1 MVICFF
7 GDSLVNGVNDPE
19 GIGWVGRLCLAA
31 RKQESSL
38 TCYNLGVRQHTS
50 RHIMERWQDETQR
63 RLIPEQSMRLVF
75 SFGAADAVE
84 RPGRTPV
91 PVDESRQNLRIILEA
106 ASRNYPV
113 LMIGPP
119 PVVDPERSQRIQS
132 LTEVYETGVHQSEC
146 SFFKHFSR
154 ITEFRTLI
162 LTTLFPVTGYIRPLR
177 AMRIFSDSFGPGKPG
192 KPGSPKEID
201 PCQ

>member
-19 GIGWVGRLCLAA
+19 GIGWVGRLCLAG
-31 RKQESSL
+31 RKQGHTL

-50 RHIMERWQDETQR
+50 REILERWQDETDR
-63 RLIPEQSMRLVF
+63 RMIPDVPMRLVF

-91 PVDESRQNLRIILEA
+91 PVDESRQNLRTILETA
-106 ASRNYPV
+106 TKRFPV

-119 PVVDPERSQRIQS
+119 PVVDPERSQRIQA
-132 LTEVYETGVHQSEC
+132 LTEVYKTECEQLNVPFLNIFPELQNSELYFNDLVSRDGVH
-146 SFFKHFSR
+146 
-154 ITEFRTLI
+154 
-162 LTTLFPVTGYIRPLR
+162 PAAAGY
-177 AMRIFSDSFGPGKPG
+177 AHIFGLVRDWDSWKSWFAQG
-192 KPGSPKEID
+192 D
-201 PCQ
+201 

>member
-91 PVDESRQNLRIILEA
+91 PVDESRQNLRKILEA
-106 ASRNYPV
+106 ASSSYPV

-132 LTEVYETGVHQSEC
+132 LTEVYEQECTNLNVPFLNIFPELQNSELYFNDLVSRDGVHPAAAGYAHIFGLVRAWEAW
-146 SFFKHFSR
+146 KAW
-154 ITEFRTLI
+154 
-162 LTTLFPVTGYIRPLR
+162 FPKG
-177 AMRIFSDSFGPGKPG
+177 D
-192 KPGSPKEID
+192 
-201 PCQ
+201 